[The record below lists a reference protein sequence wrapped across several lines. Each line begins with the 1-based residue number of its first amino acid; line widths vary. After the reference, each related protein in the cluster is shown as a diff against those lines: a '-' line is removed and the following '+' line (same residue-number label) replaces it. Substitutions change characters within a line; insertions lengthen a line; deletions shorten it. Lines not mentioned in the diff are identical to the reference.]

1 MEQFLKIMYMNLNG
15 ATESTVLFLF
25 MMIDTVFAN
34 TWRRRLGVAITSGGG
49 LGGLIKSIPLALMP
63 VLIWIV
69 EIPLS
74 LAPDH
79 IAGLSINFNPA
90 IFDVIAFLVFILI
103 AWYWLKS
110 ILANAKLAGYNPP
123 DWLEK
128 FIEDEY
134 HVKLGKID
142 EEPNSAKQDR
152 KINSSQTYGS
162 RNDDSQIK

>member
-1 MEQFLKIMYMNLNG
+1 MNLNG
-15 ATESTVLFLF
+15 PTETSVLFLF
-25 MMIDTVFAN
+25 MIIDTVFAN
-34 TWRRRLGVAITSGGG
+34 SWRKKRGVAITSGGG

-63 VLIWIV
+63 VIIWSF

-74 LAPDH
+74 LAPKH
-79 IAGLSINFNPA
+79 IAGLQMNFNPV
-90 IFDVIAFLVFILI
+90 IFDIIAFCIFMLI
-103 AWYWLKS
+103 GWYWIKS
-110 ILANAKLAGYNPP
+110 IIANAKLAGYNPP
-123 DWLEK
+123 NWVGK
-128 FIEDEY
+128 YIEDEY